1 MTTVS
6 GALNKLLKT
15 AATPQQRLGNAM
27 VTNIPEHST
36 DKLWRLFTTSIAP
49 DRQNEAK
56 NRQNTNKREKLITQG
71 RVYKTASQ
79 ISALRHPT

>member
-1 MTTVS
+1 MTKASVD
-6 GALNKLLKT
+6 LNNLWEA
-15 AATPQQRLGNAM
+15 AATPQQCLGNAL
-27 VTNIPEHST
+27 VTNIPEQST